1 MATITLYSVSNITEK
16 KLSHQV
22 TGQIKKQI
30 KSKLDDSLGEI
41 ADAIRPKGN
50 EVDHTDN
57 PALHRL
63 NTVKDTIQYAKD
75 LGASRA
81 DRVFVWS
88 TDKSVVETING
99 NTAELQQIAPELVE
113 LKAELGVRV
122 GYQDP
127 EKKNKFVEH
136 AHELLGVEIQQTKP
150 AMANHNNKTP
160 SPLEI
165 LNDVK
170 NKTGYNDRQ
179 NG

>member
-16 KLSHQV
+16 KLSHQI

-30 KSKLDDSLGEI
+30 KSKLDDSIGEI
-41 ADAIRPKGN
+41 ADAVRPKGK

-57 PALHRL
+57 TALHRL
-63 NTVKDTIQYAKD
+63 NTVKDAIQYAKD

-88 TDKSVVETING
+88 TDKSVVDTING
-99 NTAELQQIAPELVE
+99 NTTDLQSVAPELVE

-127 EKKNKFVEH
+127 EKKNKFVEL
-136 AHELLGVEIQQTKP
+136 AHELLGVEIEQTKP
-150 AMANHNNKTP
+150 AMANHKAP
-160 SPLEI
+160 SPLDI
-165 LNDVK
+165 LNDIK
-170 NKTGYNDRQ
+170 DKTGYNDRQ
-179 NG
+179 QSN

>member
-16 KLSHQV
+16 QLSHQI

-30 KSKLDDSLGEI
+30 KSKLDDSIGEI
-41 ADAIRPKGN
+41 ADAVRPKSN
-50 EVDHTDN
+50 KANHTDN

-75 LGASRA
+75 LGATRA

-88 TDKSVVETING
+88 TDKSVVDTING
-99 NTAELQQIAPELVE
+99 NSADLQSIAPELVE

-127 EKKNKFVEH
+127 QKKNKFVEH
-136 AHELLGVEIQQTKP
+136 AHELLGVKIEQTQP
-150 AMANHNNKTP
+150 AMANHKAP
-160 SPLEI
+160 SPLDI

-170 NKTGYNDRQ
+170 QKVGYDDRH
-179 NG
+179 NN